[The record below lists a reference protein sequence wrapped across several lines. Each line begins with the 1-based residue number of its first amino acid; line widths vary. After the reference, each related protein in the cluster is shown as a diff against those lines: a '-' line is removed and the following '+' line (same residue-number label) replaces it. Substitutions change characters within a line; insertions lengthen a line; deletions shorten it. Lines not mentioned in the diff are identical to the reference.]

1 MNLIEAMQVIT
12 SKIWYGDF
20 KEILETFTYSYV
32 LADIHKLAKLA
43 QIEYKNF
50 LKLAIKSQL
59 MGAFAPIYEIKNETD
74 FIRACDLVANLIA
87 CSSHDEDTKRITN
100 KILLAFY
107 VNDFC
112 SE

>member
-1 MNLIEAMQVIT
+1 MNLIEAMSIIQT
-12 SKIWYGDF
+12 KIWYGDF
-20 KEILETFTYSYV
+20 KNILETFSYSYV
-32 LADIHKLAKLA
+32 LSDIRQLAKLA

-59 MGAFAPIYEIKNETD
+59 MGAFCPIEEIKNETD
-74 FIRACDLVANLIA
+74 FIRACDLVADLIA
-87 CSSHDEDTKRITN
+87 FSSHDDDTKSITN